1 MKKGDHDDL
10 QEIPMAMSICHLQV
24 RVGSGQPGCGQP
36 SRDKALTQRYS
47 THLELAKE
55 VNDLYELEGVAK
67 SLLLQAQRNA
77 QIQVGVLLNINS

>member
-1 MKKGDHDDL
+1 MIYKKYLWQYQFVICKNALAQVSQAAVNL
-10 QEIPMAMSICHLQV
+10 QEIQ
-24 RVGSGQPGCGQP
+24 
-36 SRDKALTQRYS
+36 ALTQRYS

>member
-1 MKKGDHDDL
+1 MIYKKYLWQYQFVICKYAIAQVRQDAVNL
-10 QEIPMAMSICHLQV
+10 QEIQ
-24 RVGSGQPGCGQP
+24 
-36 SRDKALTQRYS
+36 ALIQRYS

-55 VNDLYELEGVAK
+55 MNDLYELEGVAK